1 MHTSG
6 LETATTMYNASGTVA
21 HHNTDCWADTAPQ
34 DNYISSTYWNGGLA
48 WLATHLWEHYLFTG
62 DTTEL
67 KKSLPILKDVLNYY
81 ITFTIPWKG
90 YRVNSPSLSPENE
103 YILPGSSSTGAALTF
118 GTTIDNSL
126 MWAISGIVLDS
137 MAILNETDA
146 QLAANAKAL
155 RASLPP
161 LRANQYDTIAEWIED
176 YGETDPGHRHWS
188 PLWGLYP
195 GSQITASN
203 ATTFNLSKATIVRRL
218 SNGGGST
225 GWSCAW
231 SIALAARVFDAD
243 GDYGVAANFLNQ
255 LVNYTYYTSL
265 LDTGPPAP
273 FQVDGNFGAP
283 AGVAEALL
291 QSHELVNISQH
302 AQPQNDSG
310 VWIAATLGVGDPLQ
324 TAPLI
329 RLLPAL
335 PKQWA
340 TNGGGYVKGLLAR
353 GGFTVDI
360 YWDSEARLINATI
373 SSQNGG
379 SAVVTVG
386 WSAIGASDATTL
398 VVEGTA
404 SSGGMVLLEYNAG
417 KSYTVSL
424 K

>member
-1 MHTSG
+1 MHASG
-6 LETATTMYNASGTVA
+6 LETAKTMYNASGAVA

-34 DNYISSTYWNGGLA
+34 DNYISSTYWNGGIA
-48 WLATHLWEHYLFTG
+48 WLATHLWEHYMFTG
-62 DTTEL
+62 DTSEL
-67 KKSLPILKDVLNYY
+67 KSSLPIFKDVLNYY
-81 ITFTIPWKG
+81 ITFTIPWNR

-103 YILPGSSSTGAALTF
+103 YILPGSNSTGAALTF
-118 GTTIDNSL
+118 GATIDNSL
-126 MWAISGIVLDS
+126 IWAISGIALDS

-146 QLAANAKAL
+146 QLAADARTL

-161 LRANQYDTIAEWIED
+161 LRANQYDTLAEWIED
-176 YGETDPGHRHWS
+176 YGETDPGHRHFS

-195 GSQITASN
+195 GCQITASN
-203 ATTFNLSKATIVRRL
+203 ATTFKLSKATIERRL

-225 GWSCAW
+225 GWSRAW

-243 GDYGVAANFLNQ
+243 GEYGVAANFLNQ

-291 QSHELVNISQH
+291 QSHELVNVSQH
-302 AQPQNDSG
+302 ANDDRG
-310 VWIAATLGVGDPLQ
+310 WAAATIGVGDPLQ
-324 TAPLI
+324 KAPLI

-335 PKQWA
+335 PKTWA
-340 TNGGGYVKGLLAR
+340 ANGGGYVKGLLAR

-360 YWDSEARLINATI
+360 YWDSEARLISATI
-373 SSQNGG
+373 YSQNGG
-379 SAVVTVG
+379 SVVVTIG
-386 WSAIGASDATTL
+386 GSAIGASDATNL
-398 VVEGTA
+398 IVKGTA
-404 SSGGMVLLEYNAG
+404 CAGGMVLLETKTG
-417 KSYTVSL
+417 ESYTVSL